1 MSNVQKII
9 KYVGILL
16 AGFIILSIISLV
28 FEVIGFFIPES
39 ADKLKSFNQEY
50 NNIVELDID
59 VGGTQLLIQKGDKFS
74 IVASDVSKSFEVK
87 ERNGVLEIDEK
98 SQKFFSKN
106 KGIIT
111 ITINDTILNKLD
123 IDHGAG
129 KLIITDINV
138 NYFELDQGAGKVEI
152 SNVSFLNTNIDGGFG
167 STFISSS
174 TLRNLELDMGI
185 GKVEINADIKG
196 NSTIS
201 CGIGELILDLLGNKD
216 DYQVIVDKGVGSVKV
231 DGIKKKDD
239 SIYGNGL
246 NKINIDG
253 GIGTIHVD
261 FK

>member
-28 FEVIGFFIPES
+28 FEVVGFFVPEND
-39 ADKLKSFNQEY
+39 DKLKSFNQEY

-59 VGGTQLLIQKGDKFS
+59 SSSSSIVIQKGDKFS
-74 IVASDVSKSFEVK
+74 VVASNVSNGFDVK

-98 SQKFFSKN
+98 SRKIFN
-106 KGIIT
+106 NNDGLIT
-111 ITINDTILNKLD
+111 ITVNNTVLNKLD

-129 KLIITDINV
+129 KLTINDIDV
-138 NYFELDQGAGKVEI
+138 NYFSLEQGAGKVEI
-152 SNVSFLNTNIDGGFG
+152 SNANFHNTNIDGGAG
-167 STFISSS
+167 AIFIKSSA
-174 TLRNLELDMGI
+174 LKNLDLDMGV
-185 GKVEINADIKG
+185 GKVEINANVEG

-201 CGIGELILDLLGNKD
+201 CGVGELILDLLGNKD
-216 DYQVIVDKGVGSVKV
+216 AYQVIVNKGVGSVNI
-231 DGIKKKDD
+231 DGIKQSDD
-239 SIYGNGL
+239 STYGNGL

-253 GIGTIHVD
+253 GIGTISVN

>member
-1 MSNVQKII
+1 
-9 KYVGILL
+9 
-16 AGFIILSIISLV
+16 
-28 FEVIGFFIPES
+28 
-39 ADKLKSFNQEY
+39 
-50 NNIVELDID
+50 
-59 VGGTQLLIQKGDKFS
+59 
-74 IVASDVSKSFEVK
+74 
-87 ERNGVLEIDEK
+87 
-98 SQKFFSKN
+98 
-106 KGIIT
+106 
-111 ITINDTILNKLD
+111 
-123 IDHGAG
+123 
-129 KLIITDINV
+129 
-138 NYFELDQGAGKVEI
+138 
-152 SNVSFLNTNIDGGFG
+152 
-167 STFISSS
+167 
-174 TLRNLELDMGI
+174 MGI